1 MEGITEGN
9 SFFLASRSVYIN
21 KEASVNNFE
30 NNKIGLVFSGGGAK
44 GSYQI
49 GVWKALR
56 EVGLER
62 VITHVSGT
70 SVGALNACFF
80 AIGAFEQAV
89 EAWNSLAVRD
99 VLAIDKNKIDALA
112 TKVEDLGI
120 ARTFAESALS
130 LLGKNRS
137 GGIFSRNRL
146 SRLIEQELD
155 STAIQHSQIKAYAT
169 CFEKSTMEAEYF
181 LLNTQNA
188 ETIKAI
194 LLASSAI
201 PVVFESHTIGQKEY
215 LDGGLVDNT
224 PIRPLYD
231 AGVRS
236 FIVVHLSQ
244 TGVVDTKLYPGA
256 RFLEIASV
264 RDRGNFLT
272 GTLNFSRQTVEQ
284 GLDDGY
290 TDAMD
295 ILQKD
300 RRVWQEMFGLSD

>member
-1 MEGITEGN
+1 M
-9 SFFLASRSVYIN
+9 
-21 KEASVNNFE
+21 NNFE

>member
-224 PIRPLYD
+224 PIKPLYD

>member
-9 SFFLASRSVYIN
+9 SFFLASRSAYIN

-224 PIRPLYD
+224 PIKPLYD
-231 AGVRS
+231 VGVRS

>member
-1 MEGITEGN
+1 M
-9 SFFLASRSVYIN
+9 
-21 KEASVNNFE
+21 NNFE

-224 PIRPLYD
+224 PIKPLYD